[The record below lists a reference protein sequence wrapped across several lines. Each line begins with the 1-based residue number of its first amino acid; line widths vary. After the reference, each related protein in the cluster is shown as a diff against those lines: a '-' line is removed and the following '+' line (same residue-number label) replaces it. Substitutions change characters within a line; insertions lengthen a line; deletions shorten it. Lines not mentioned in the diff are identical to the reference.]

1 MSKKA
6 KSSKVTLSWEELYRK
21 GVESMQAVIIADAFD
36 TKLHALNLENSHSL
50 ITVGGVEILKF

>member
-6 KSSKVTLSWEELYRK
+6 KSSKMTLSWEELYRK
-21 GVESMQAVIIADAFD
+21 GVESMQAVIITDAFD

>member
-1 MSKKA
+1 
-6 KSSKVTLSWEELYRK
+6 
-21 GVESMQAVIIADAFD
+21 MQAVIIADAFD